1 MTTWAWVLLA
11 LGVLFGLFGLWYG
24 RQSFRQAQ
32 TALTRAVALSDRVE
46 ALSAENARLTSW
58 MAAISAIKRPA
69 IFLVDT
75 RRMLVWCN
83 QAALALCHSG
93 LGPSDFPVPLSRALR
108 SYEMLDLVE
117 SALAKQSPQERQY
130 LREGRMFYAEATPH
144 ATGLVTLIVRDVTEM
159 WRQGRR
165 QREFIANISHD
176 IRTPLAAIQ
185 IMVETLQEP
194 AGKNARRRQE
204 LLAAIA
210 EHIGNLQQ
218 LAQELVD
225 LNLIESG
232 RMPFR
237 LEATPVGDLI
247 EPVVQR
253 LRGSATAK
261 DLTITTAYD
270 PDLRALAD
278 PDYIRRA
285 LQNLVHNA
293 VKFTPPGGHITV
305 AVQTVP
311 AADEEGG
318 EDVRFEVA
326 DTGIGIAPE
335 DRERVFERFFKADR
349 TRSEEGTGLG
359 LAIAKHIV
367 QGHGGRIW
375 VESEPGQGAR
385 FFFTL
390 PRA

>member
-1 MTTWAWVLLA
+1 MTAWAWVLLA
-11 LGVLFGLFGLWYG
+11 LGVLFGLFGLWYA
-24 RQSFRQAQ
+24 RQSFKQAQ
-32 TALTRAVALSDRVE
+32 AALARAITLSDRVE

-58 MAAISAIKRPA
+58 MAAITQIKRPA
-69 IFLVDT
+69 IFLVDPA
-75 RRMLVWCN
+75 RMLVWCN

-93 LGPSDFPVPLSRALR
+93 IGSSDLPMPLSRALR
-108 SYEMLDLVE
+108 SYEMLELVE
-117 SALAKQSPQERQY
+117 RALTEQSPQERQY

-159 WRQGRR
+159 WRQGRT
-165 QREFIANISHD
+165 QRDFVANISHD

-185 IMVETLQEP
+185 VMVETLQGP
-194 AGKNARRRQE
+194 AGKNARRRQD

-237 LEATPVGDLI
+237 LEATSVGDLI

-261 DLTITTAYD
+261 GLTITTEYD
-270 PDLRALAD
+270 PGLRALAD

-293 VKFTPPGGHITV
+293 IKFTPSGGHITV
-305 AVQTVP
+305 AVTVVP
-311 AADEEGG
+311 ASDEESG

-349 TRSEEGTGLG
+349 TRREEGTGLG

-375 VESEPGQGAR
+375 VESEPDQGAR

>member
-1 MTTWAWVLLA
+1 MTAWAWVLVV
-11 LGVLFGLFGLWYG
+11 LGVLFGLGGLWYG
-24 RQSFRQAQ
+24 RQALKQAQ
-32 TALTRAVALSDRVE
+32 AALARAIDLSDRVE
-46 ALSAENARLTSW
+46 ALSTESARLTNW
-58 MAAISAIKRPA
+58 LAAIEQIRRPA
-69 IFLVDT
+69 LFLVDPT
-75 RRMLVWCN
+75 RMLVWCN
-83 QAALALCHSG
+83 QAALALCQ
-93 LGPSDFPVPLSRALR
+93 SDVRPADLPMPLSRALR
-108 SYEMLDLVE
+108 SYEMLELVD
-117 SALAKQSPQERQY
+117 SALTRQSAQERQY
-130 LREGRMFYAEATPH
+130 LREGRMFYAEAIPH
-144 ATGLVTLIVRDVTEM
+144 ATGLVTLTVRDVTELL
-159 WRQGRR
+159 RRGRT
-165 QREFIANISHD
+165 QREFVANISHD

-185 IMVETLQEP
+185 LMVETLQGP

-210 EHIGNLQQ
+210 EHVSDLQQ
-218 LAQELVD
+218 MAQELVD

-237 LEATPVGDLI
+237 LEATPVQELI

-253 LRGSATAK
+253 LRGSATTK
-261 DLTITTAYD
+261 GLTLTTDFD
-270 PDLRALAD
+270 PELRALAD
-278 PDYIRRA
+278 PDYVRRA

-293 VKFTPPGGHITV
+293 IKFTPPGGHITL
-305 AVQTVP
+305 AVRVVP
-311 AADEEGG
+311 SADEAGG

-335 DRERVFERFFKADR
+335 DRERVFERFFKGDR
-349 TRSEEGTGLG
+349 TRHEEGTGLG

>member
-1 MTTWAWVLLA
+1 MTAWAWVLLA
-11 LGVLFGLFGLWYG
+11 LGVLLGLLGLWYG
-24 RQSFRQAQ
+24 RRSFRQAQ
-32 TALTRAVALSDRVE
+32 TALARAIALSDRVE
-46 ALSAENARLTSW
+46 VLSAENARLTSW
-58 MAAISAIKRPA
+58 MAAITQIKRPA
-69 IFLVDT
+69 IFLVDSA
-75 RRMLVWCN
+75 RMLVWCN

-93 LGPSDFPVPLSRALR
+93 IGPSDFPMPLSRALR
-108 SYEMLDLVE
+108 SYEMLELVDN
-117 SALAKQSPQERQY
+117 ALARQSVQERQY

-144 ATGLVTLIVRDVTEM
+144 GTGLVTLIVRDVTEM
-159 WRQGRR
+159 LRQGRA
-165 QREFIANISHD
+165 QREFVANISHD

-185 IMVETLQEP
+185 IMVETLQGP
-194 AGKNARRRQE
+194 AGKNARRRDE

-237 LEATPVGDLI
+237 LEVTPVRDLI

-253 LRGSATAK
+253 LQGSATAK
-261 DLTITTAYD
+261 GLTITTGYD
-270 PDLRALAD
+270 PGLRALAD

-293 VKFTPPGGHITV
+293 IKFTPPGGRITV
-305 AVQTVP
+305 SAQVVP
-311 AADEEGG
+311 ASDGKGDE
-318 EDVRFEVA
+318 DIRFEVA

-335 DRERVFERFFKADR
+335 DRERVFERFFKGDR

-375 VESEPGQGAR
+375 VESEPNQGAR